1 MSTALAILKG
11 ALSLLLNFP
20 LGRTTV
26 AVNIPEPGVG
36 RLTVVTNSVECP
48 SNSMMRKLAE
58 IVIKIIKE
66 DRLCYS
72 FRMGR
77 EEAESLYGE
86 IIYDKY
92 EVTLK

>member
-1 MSTALAILKG
+1 
-11 ALSLLLNFP
+11 
-20 LGRTTV
+20 
-26 AVNIPEPGVG
+26 
-36 RLTVVTNSVECP
+36 
-48 SNSMMRKLAE
+48 MMRKLAE
-58 IVIKIIKE
+58 IVNKIIKE